1 MSKGKI
7 LWRGVTGRRFQEG
20 RREQGSMGPREVS
33 YTYGHRKRHL
43 VTLRGEAVSA
53 ADREA
58 KARIQGLEEKGDL
71 KKPCQSRKREAGRQG
86 RDTKRS

>member
-7 LWRGVTGRRFQEG
+7 LRRGVTGRRFQEG
-20 RREQGSMGPREVS
+20 RREQGSMGPRWVS

-43 VTLRGEAVSA
+43 VTLRGEAVLA
-53 ADREA
+53 ADTEG
-58 KARIQGLEEKGDL
+58 KARIQGLEEKGGL
-71 KKPCQSRKREAGRQG
+71 KKPSQSRKREVDRQG